1 MKGFIAII
9 LFFVLALAGVK
20 TGHLSVASSI
30 AVPGQCAVQDD
41 CFTHSHS
48 VNEGAII
55 PLERERYLADME
67 FSDAYTLAHRV
78 STSAE
83 RLYRFS
89 SIETTQI
96 LKPYCANWPHVWTC
110 LLIVQNVFMIL
121 RAAKVGMMLA
131 SIISLA

>member
-78 STSAE
+78 SRGITNI
-83 RLYRFS
+83 LYKSNSKVIFS
-89 SIETTQI
+89 QKYT
-96 LKPYCANWPHVWTC
+96 
-110 LLIVQNVFMIL
+110 
-121 RAAKVGMMLA
+121 
-131 SIISLA
+131 

>member
-89 SIETTQI
+89 SIET
-96 LKPYCANWPHVWTC
+96 C

>member
-89 SIETTQI
+89 SIETTQYI
-96 LKPYCANWPHVWTC
+96 KA
-110 LLIVQNVFMIL
+110 LL
-121 RAAKVGMMLA
+121 RKLA
-131 SIISLA
+131 TRMDVLTHCSKRVYDT